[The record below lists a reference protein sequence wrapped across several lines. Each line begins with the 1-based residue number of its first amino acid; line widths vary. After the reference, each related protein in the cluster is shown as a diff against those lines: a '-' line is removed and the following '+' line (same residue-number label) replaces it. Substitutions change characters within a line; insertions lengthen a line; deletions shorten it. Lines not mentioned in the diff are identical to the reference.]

1 MKVNK
6 LEEQRTTCIEELLV
20 GQTFT
25 APRTRINRYS
35 EPATGYYMKI
45 DKSSG
50 ILTGVR
56 KDEVV
61 AINLETGQL
70 RKFDRQFLVAAT
82 TIECNIVKED

>member
-6 LEEQRTTCIEELLV
+6 SKEQRTTCIEELLV

-25 APRTRINRYS
+25 APRTRINRHS
-35 EPATGYYMKI
+35 ESVTGYYMKI
-45 DKSSG
+45 DKTSG
-50 ILTGVR
+50 IFTGVK

-70 RKFDRQFLVAAT
+70 RKFNKDDRVTAVSV
-82 TIECNIVKED
+82 ECNIINN